1 MRASVAFSAS
11 FHARWSDS
19 HGLKGCGSRLTARR
33 FKNTTCLQPL
43 RSGRVVA
50 ARGTRL
56 GGSLRGGGA
65 SIDFSAASHARWSDL
80 DALNCCGS
88 RLAARW
94 FENTTRLQPLRSGRA
109 VVVRARRVGGSLRH
123 GERTI
128 AISAPFHARWSDSY
142 GLKGCSSIS
151 ERRWFDAQSDLYGA
165 RGGGGVVVWGRWVSR
180 LRMCGSDERW
190 RAHGS
195 RAKHCLL
202 GRPVLRCSKPAVK
215 ELGRRV
221 SIGVGESQAP
231 AHEVV

>member
-1 MRASVAFSAS
+1 MVQRCVDISM
-11 FHARWSDS
+11 
-19 HGLKGCGSRLTARR
+19 ARR
-33 FKNTTCLQPL
+33 FERAPARRYRTSTRREL
-43 RSGRVVA
+43 A
-50 ARGTRL
+50 ARARRF
-56 GGSLRGGGA
+56 GGSLRDGA
-65 SIDFSAASHARWSDL
+65 
-80 DALNCCGS
+80 
-88 RLAARW
+88 
-94 FENTTRLQPLRSGRA
+94 
-109 VVVRARRVGGSLRH
+109 
-123 GERTI
+123 RTI